1 MKYAILYNIIDMLT
15 KWGDTVLT
23 ENYTDYFRR
32 IYDNSPMPAAIAADS
47 GFIYRNK
54 AFTELIGA
62 DASELGA
69 MHTGSSY
76 EKHIYSAGR
85 LFKAY
90 VTVLSDNESLVNIS
104 EASSFSDACFD
115 VLEAAVRYA
124 VSKVTSAADG
134 LYEICG
140 SEGAELLNVID
151 SSMLTLLSEF
161 LIPEEIRI
169 LRKTQTLDFPSESVS
184 GRLSSFG
191 EELSELFAKQ
201 AVHVSLSIAS
211 GMFARIDMRGVVL
224 LLTDFAV
231 KVLEGERTVE
241 AVSIKLTRHNAE
253 NMRLVFSCGH
263 LMGLPSQLESESVE
277 KPDIYSS
284 AEELK
289 TLLCELFGCTINVTR
304 SAEYSSITID
314 IPFAE
319 APDFKCLRAPVKAY
333 GRSRFSDENSFL
345 ARFGFNSRYK

>member
-1 MKYAILYNIIDMLT
+1 MKYAILYNIINMLI

-32 IYDNSPMPAAIAADS
+32 IYDTSPMPAAIAADS
-47 GFIYRNK
+47 GFIYCNK
-54 AFTELIGA
+54 SFTELMGA
-62 DASELGA
+62 DISLLGA
-69 MHTGSSY
+69 VHTGSSY
-76 EKHIYSAGR
+76 EKHIYSSGR

-90 VTVLSDNESLVNIS
+90 ITVLSDNESLVNIS

-140 SEGAELLNVID
+140 SEGAELLNMID
-151 SSMLTLLSEF
+151 TSMLTLLSEF

-169 LRKTQTLDFPSESVS
+169 LRKSQAGDFPTESVS
-184 GRLSSFG
+184 GRLNSFG

-201 AVHVSLSIAS
+201 SVHVNLSIAS

-231 KVLEGERTVE
+231 KVLEGERSVE
-241 AVSIKLTRHNAE
+241 AVSVKLARHNAE

-263 LMGLPSQLESESVE
+263 LMGLPSQLESESVD
-277 KPDIYSS
+277 KPDMYSP

-289 TLLCELFGCTINVTR
+289 KLLCEMFGCKTDMTYSVG
-304 SAEYSSITID
+304 YSSITVD
-314 IPFAE
+314 IPIAE
-319 APDFKCLRAPVKAY
+319 TPDFKCLRAPVKTY
-333 GRSRFSDENSFL
+333 GRSRFSDENVFMS
-345 ARFGFNSRYK
+345 RFGFDARYK